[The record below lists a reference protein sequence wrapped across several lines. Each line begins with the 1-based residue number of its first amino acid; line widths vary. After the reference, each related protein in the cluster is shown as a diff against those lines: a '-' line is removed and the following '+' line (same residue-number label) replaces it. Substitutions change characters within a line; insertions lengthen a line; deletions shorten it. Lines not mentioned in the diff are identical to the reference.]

1 MGRDTRLPHLVE
13 HATLDLGVISSSPTL
28 GVEITQKQNLKDKEK
43 KKSGGGETTQEAAVV
58 AAMN

>member
-1 MGRDTRLPHLVE
+1 MQLS
-13 HATLDLGVISSSPTL
+13 GVVSLSLKL